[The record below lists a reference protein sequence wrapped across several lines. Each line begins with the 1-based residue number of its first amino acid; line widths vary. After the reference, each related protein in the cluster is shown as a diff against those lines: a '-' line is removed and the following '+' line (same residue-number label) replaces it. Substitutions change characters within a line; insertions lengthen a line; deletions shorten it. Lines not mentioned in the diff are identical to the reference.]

1 MGIIVSDTVVELEL
15 ISLQE
20 MTQNNWDSQPEINNL
35 EFFKFKKLKRVS
47 LK

>member
-20 MTQNNWDSQPEINNL
+20 MTQNNWDYQPNVNNL
-35 EFFKFKKLKRVS
+35 ELFENLKKYKCIS
-47 LK
+47 

>member
-20 MTQNNWDSQPEINNL
+20 MTQNNWDYQPNVSNL
-35 EFFKFKKLKRVS
+35 EMFENLKNINV
-47 LK
+47 